1 MVEYLSALIHHL
13 LKAGKLFDDYDRFIA
28 NVNLLVFKVSDLMR
42 AKFKCSE
49 SSFITIL
56 KTMYI
61 LDENN

>member
-13 LKAGKLFDDYDRFIA
+13 LKAGKLMDNDSFIA